1 MRRIEGTKTKGGL
14 EVRATASRDLE
25 KLRQREQGG
34 GQAGMGLDGN
44 GAGIG
49 GASEGTNLTL
59 FEQLQQNKED
69 KEEDYEAQLRESR
82 MPKALDDDEIAFLNE
97 QEMRNVREQE
107 ARMQQE
113 QRDLDEFRAARATA
127 SSSIPSISFA
137 KRNSGETSRNS
148 APSGFFGDS
157 QEEQNHA
164 THRSRM
170 PKIALKRRRREE
182 SSCGD
187 DSGKAV
193 GDATKRARLPDNSSS
208 ATSSAV
214 LSLAAYAS
222 SSDSDSGSDGKT

>member
-1 MRRIEGTKTKGGL
+1 MRMTTRLVEVCSATRKNKRKARERETAIGDARHGSPRHGLLRVEGDLSSSDGIKHDEVRRIEGTQTKGGL

-34 GQAGMGLDGN
+34 GQAAMGLDGN

-113 QRDLDEFRAARATA
+113 QRDLDEFRAARDGVLVHPKHLLRQAQQRRNVA
-127 SSSIPSISFA
+127 ELSA
-137 KRNSGETSRNS
+137 KR
-148 APSGFFGDS
+148 
-157 QEEQNHA
+157 
-164 THRSRM
+164 
-170 PKIALKRRRREE
+170 ILW
-182 SSCGD
+182 
-187 DSGKAV
+187 
-193 GDATKRARLPDNSSS
+193 
-208 ATSSAV
+208 
-214 LSLAAYAS
+214 
-222 SSDSDSGSDGKT
+222 